1 MKFAKTIEEA
11 DVILV
16 GFPIDQGTENKGTKD
31 APAEIRKA
39 FDNFYF
45 SENAK
50 ESKIYDT
57 SDVVEEENFEKTM
70 EKIEKKITELLEYKK
85 PIISI
90 GGNHSITAP
99 IIKGF
104 AKKEKRFGVIFIDAH
119 PDCQK
124 DYFPFGDV
132 VSKIVEMKIPIVIIG
147 IRNWSKDEY
156 NFLIK
161 NKVPFLQAKDFAIEK
176 AIELAKKHLPKK
188 AYISFDIDAVDP
200 AFAPGTGCIEPGG
213 ISSRDSLSLLYGI
226 SRNFNIIG
234 FDLVEVNPSKDVNNL
249 TTNLAAKIVNE
260 MVELFEVIYSIRP
273 DYIKS
278 LRK

>member
-11 DVILV
+11 SAIIV

-31 APAEIRKA
+31 APIEIRKA

-50 ESKIYDT
+50 ESKIYDV

-70 EKIEKKITELLEYKK
+70 EKIEEKISELVKYNK
-85 PIISI
+85 PILSI

-99 IIKGF
+99 IVKAF
-104 AKKEKRFGVIFIDAH
+104 SKEYDNFGIVFIDAH

-124 DYFPFGDV
+124 NYFPFGDV
-132 VSKIVEMKIPIVIIG
+132 VTKIVEMKIPIVMIG

-156 NFLIK
+156 NFLIE
-161 NKVPFLQAKDFAIEK
+161 NKIPFLQAKDFTIEK
-176 AIELAKKHLPKK
+176 AIELAKKNLPNKV
-188 AYISFDIDAVDP
+188 YISFDIDFVDA

-213 ISSRDSLSLLYGI
+213 ISSRNSLNLLYIIG
-226 SRNFNIIG
+226 RNFDIIG
-234 FDLVEVNPSKDVNNL
+234 FDLVEINPSKDINNL
-249 TTNLAAKIVNE
+249 TTNLAAKII
-260 MVELFEVIYSIRP
+260 FEVASNF
-273 DYIKS
+273 
-278 LRK
+278 